1 MLTGV
6 DWAGREGRMRSV
18 EAVSLLLAQPGGRNP
33 LRFSLQQVDLVQQ
46 LLVRTVRVT
55 VTTVKVISYV
65 VNGWKKVVG
74 IYDGC
79 FASTSSYKHMNN

>member
-1 MLTGV
+1 
-6 DWAGREGRMRSV
+6 MRSV

-55 VTTVKVISYV
+55 ATTVKVISYV
-65 VNGWKKVVG
+65 VNGFREVLG
-74 IYDGC
+74 IYDDC